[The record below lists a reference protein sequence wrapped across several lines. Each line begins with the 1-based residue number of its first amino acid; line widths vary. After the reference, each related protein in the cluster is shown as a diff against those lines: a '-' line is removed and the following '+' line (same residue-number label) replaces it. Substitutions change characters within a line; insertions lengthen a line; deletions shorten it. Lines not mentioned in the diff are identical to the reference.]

1 MVSAQSLGSGPL
13 ARSKSISVH
22 IDVGVYVLPIPNAAY
37 DSKTKSICQC
47 RSPFDITKNTGK
59 CSCLAALMRL
69 VVLHAQLKFGLYNIM
84 GSASSCTCKGCIKGL
99 KTDTSQ

>member
-84 GSASSCTCKGCIKGL
+84 GSAAVALARDVLRG
-99 KTDTSQ
+99 